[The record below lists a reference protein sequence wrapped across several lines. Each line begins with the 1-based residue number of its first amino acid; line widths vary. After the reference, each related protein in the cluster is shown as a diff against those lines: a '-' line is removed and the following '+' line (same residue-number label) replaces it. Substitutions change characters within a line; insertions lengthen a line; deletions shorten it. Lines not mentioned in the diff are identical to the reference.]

1 MNYKTELSRRN
12 YRAGYV
18 LVKSLVDGKDHDCED
33 FTMTHA
39 ETPTGDYIGD
49 SQTAYRLCK
58 KRGIRPEKITPSNSV
73 CSVGWCEKKKVW
85 FGWSHRSIAYFG
97 VGSEVKRGNCAYSPS
112 DADDFLSEMIQFWKA
127 DRWKESFRKEVK
139 GEHKAKG
146 IDSDAGVHI
155 SWAYTDDTPNEKM
168 RGTISGCFHPYPSKY
183 GRGEWTARDS
193 DDARQMACDFAESV
207 S

>member
-18 LVKSLVDGKDHDCED
+18 LVKGIVDGEHYDCED

-49 SQTAYRLCK
+49 SRTAYRLCK
-58 KRGIRPEKITPSNSV
+58 KRGIKPEKITPSSNV
-73 CSVGWCEKKKVW
+73 CSIGWCEKKKLW
-85 FGWSHRSIAYFG
+85 FGWSHRAIFGFG
-97 VGSEVKRGNCAYSPS
+97 VGSSVKEGDCGY
-112 DADDFLSEMIQFWKA
+112 D
-127 DRWKESFRKEVK
+127 
-139 GEHKAKG
+139 EH
-146 IDSDAGVHI
+146 
-155 SWAYTDDTPNEKM
+155 
-168 RGTISGCFHPYPSKY
+168 

-193 DDARQMACDFAESV
+193 DDAKQMACDFAESV